1 MDGVVGGFALSVS
14 GDDENCGGSF
24 GELIEILEVV
34 FFWIAYTREAR
45 PNLDLASFAIRMT
58 YSSAVPV
65 CEP

>member
-34 FFWIAYTREAR
+34 FF
-45 PNLDLASFAIRMT
+45 
-58 YSSAVPV
+58 
-65 CEP
+65 